1 MSSSIQLAQQGF
13 KQLAIFSNN
22 ERAQERAALHREK
35 GNQAKVTPC
44 ENKKGE
50 KSFCVWVKYQEV

>member
-13 KQLAIFSNN
+13 KPLAIFSNH
-22 ERAQERAALHREK
+22 ERAKARAALHREK
-35 GNQAKVTPC
+35 GNQAKVIPC

-50 KSFCVWVKYQEV
+50 MSFWVWVKYQEV